1 MMCRVQG
8 CELPTYHDNP
18 LVSPLTSF
26 HGRLV
31 RTFDALPERG
41 KIVEIAKRVALVA
54 IAPLTYLVLGL
65 IALMGIA
72 LNRFV
77 VKNHSAASED
87 VEEAE
92 TAAEGAQPA
101 PEQQPD
107 PVQGYEKFL
116 SIFGGREAFE
126 RIPQLAEWDGRPRVG
141 IMTAPIMWHDH
152 PNYIYVLFH
161 VQRPLLDRNTEQPNG
176 RVRRSLEFL
185 VFNKQAQVIA
195 GGYEIGSDLML
206 NIPDPVEPGSLLED
220 IIYDRVRRLVNGE
233 YVGYTKKYPGVA
245 LMKPANK
252 DDFRPD
258 DAYLTGEDLESYMDE
273 PTLFYEVAEE
283 EDRNRNCIRLSNPRP
298 VPEV

>member
-1 MMCRVQG
+1 M
-8 CELPTYHDNP
+8 
-18 LVSPLTSF
+18 
-26 HGRLV
+26 

-41 KIVEIAKRVALVA
+41 KIAEIAKRVALVA
-54 IAPLTYLVLGL
+54 IAPLAYLVLGF

-72 LNRFV
+72 LDRFF
-77 VKNHSAASED
+77 VKNHSAVSEN

-92 TAAEGAQPA
+92 GAQHA
-101 PEQQPD
+101 PEQQPE
-107 PVQGYEKFL
+107 PVQGYQKFL

-126 RIPQLAEWDGRPRVG
+126 RIPQLAEWDGRPRLE

-152 PNYIYVLFH
+152 PQNIYVLFH
-161 VQRPLLDRNTEQPNG
+161 VRRPVLDRNTELPNG
-176 RVRRSLEFL
+176 RVRRSVEFL
-185 VFNKQAQVIA
+185 VFNKLAQVIA

-206 NIPDPVEPGSLLED
+206 NIPDPVEPGSPLED
-220 IIYDRVRRLVNGE
+220 IIYDRVRRLANGE

-283 EDRNRNCIRLSNPRP
+283 VERNRNCIRLSNPRP
-298 VPEV
+298 VGGN